1 MQIWMTSSTCN
12 AEHAALFEMARQVIE
27 PAFNERFERAD
38 YGKGLVELQ
47 YRALLH
53 APGKPAFGEVKKY
66 SRALHAAEVVSKLEI
81 PHACTRSDM
90 LARAAISVAR
100 TFERL
105 RRSQIPAFDLDRFAQ
120 DYAQF
125 AVTQG
130 WLTKQAG
137 AGPKLYVV
145 GRGTAAD
152 RVQWGQACR
161 VEP

>member
-12 AEHAALFEMARQVIE
+12 AEHAAVFELARQVIE

-38 YGKGLVELQ
+38 YGHGLVELQ

-53 APGKPAFGEVKKY
+53 ASGKPAFGEVKKY
-66 SRALHAAEVVSKLEI
+66 FRALHAAEVVSKLEV
-81 PHACTRSDM
+81 PDGCTRTEMVGRTAISI
-90 LARAAISVAR
+90 ARAI
-100 TFERL
+100 ERL
-105 RRSQIPAFDLDRFAQ
+105 RRSQIPGFDLDRFGQ

-130 WLTKQAG
+130 WLTSQVAP
-137 AGPKLYVV
+137 APRLYLVA
-145 GRGTAAD
+145 RRTAAD
-152 RVQWGQACR
+152 RILWAQPCG